1 MRKHA
6 KSVNQVMCY
15 NFHVGVQPDIILQY
29 YVRILL
35 VLLIFLF
42 LVNCSWDEFSSW
54 TTCTKTCGGGTQ
66 VRQRQVKVPAQFGG
80 EACEGGQAEQ
90 RVCNEQGCPSTYDI
104 VIEILRAIILIL
116 RKYHYSFN
124 T

>member
-1 MRKHA
+1 MPEYSHISSIFSQDPYI
-6 KSVNQVMCY
+6 SVGY
-15 NFHVGVQPDIILQY
+15 
-29 YVRILL
+29 
-35 VLLIFLF
+35 FLF

-104 VIEILRAIILIL
+104 VIRNLEG
-116 RKYHYSFN
+116 N
-124 T
+124 